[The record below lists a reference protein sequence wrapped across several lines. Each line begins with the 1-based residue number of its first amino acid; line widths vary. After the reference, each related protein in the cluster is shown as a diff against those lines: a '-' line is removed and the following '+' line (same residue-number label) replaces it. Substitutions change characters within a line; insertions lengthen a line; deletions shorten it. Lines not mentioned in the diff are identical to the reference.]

1 MPGRRRAECPRVA
14 PHALATHES
23 DRERRLALPRPTG
36 EKEDSAMNANLRGV
50 LSDDEREA
58 INVEGLLDEACDD
71 AAEWALSAD
80 EGTFNV
86 AALTAFRAADA
97 YFAPTPK
104 PSFNGR
110 LAKRIKQKWGA

>member
-50 LSDDEREA
+50 LSDDERRTWEA
-58 INVEGLLDEACDD
+58 ASRLGHAD
-71 AAEWALSAD
+71 AARVARETDAEPRAVEEALDSLCRRRLMMCVD
-80 EGTFNV
+80 
-86 AALTAFRAADA
+86 
-97 YFAPTPK
+97 
-104 PSFNGR
+104 GR
-110 LAKRIKQKWGA
+110 YAVVGSTYE